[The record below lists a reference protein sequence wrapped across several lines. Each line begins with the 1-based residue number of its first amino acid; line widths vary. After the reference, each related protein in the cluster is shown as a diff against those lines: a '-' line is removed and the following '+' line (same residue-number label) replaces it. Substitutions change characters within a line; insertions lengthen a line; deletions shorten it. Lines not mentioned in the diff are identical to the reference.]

1 MSVVL
6 RSQVSTRDFSMLMLA
21 SPSESSEKQ
30 RKRERTFFGEELA
43 RFTRNVVRAFCR
55 APFHFLLNFFLKI
68 LDFSYFLT

>member
-6 RSQVSTRDFSMLMLA
+6 RSHVSTRDLSMLMLA
-21 SPSESSEKQ
+21 SPEEGSEQ
-30 RKRERTFFGEELA
+30 LARRGVTFFGEKLA
-43 RFTRNVVRAFCR
+43 GFTRNVVRAFGR